1 MGGDEVVLLELDSR
15 MLVQNG
21 REWQGGTRLAPKAP
35 ALDHRDANETGTP
48 YRSSEAQL
56 LQKHAPGV
64 EIHGEMV
71 LQLAGW
77 TYLGP
82 SRAPIAPSL
91 ESDNPALAP

>member
-1 MGGDEVVLLELDSR
+1 MGGDEVASLELESR

-21 REWQGGTRLAPKAP
+21 REWQGGMRLAPKAP
-35 ALDHRDANETGTP
+35 ALHRSDANETGTP

-56 LQKHAPGV
+56 SQKHAPGV

-91 ESDNPALAP
+91 ESDDPALAP